1 MNKNKLLD
9 CRLIELPQNHNCKGR
24 ITAVNGGNEVP
35 FQIKRVYYMYDI
47 PADEVRGGHA
57 HIELESLI
65 VAASG
70 SFDVVLDDGYNRKVY
85 TLNRPFVGLNVKPG
99 IWRDIV
105 NFSAGSICLVLA
117 SELYSEAD
125 YIRSYSDY
133 KEYVRRHA

>member
-1 MNKNKLLD
+1 
-9 CRLIELPQNHNCKGR
+9 
-24 ITAVNGGNEVP
+24 
-35 FQIKRVYYMYDI
+35 MYDI

-85 TLNRPFVGLNVKPG
+85 TLNRPFVGLNIKPG